1 MNNFIRNTFKEQKN
15 ALFILIPLSVAIF
28 FLAYFSIKESR
39 ADSLKLLVI
48 QGESFIESLS
58 SATKNAISS
67 EEFYTF
73 LAHKRYNEIIVDLEQ
88 EELYEITND
97 ELYRHCVMHNLYSA
111 HIFDVDSTLVA
122 SSFARG
128 SQLRLPS
135 FVIDEVQY
143 LLSNRDENY
152 LLLLDEDNPSGE
164 IRHYYIKL
172 SNKLDRITV
181 IVADARYFTVALEQ
195 TQIGYLARQMA
206 SENSIEYIIYQSTD
220 GIVFSSLDIDGILSI
235 ESDTFLSQA
244 LEADTIMHRIYS
256 MADSEL
262 LEIVRPFS
270 TSDYPFGLLR
280 IGLSLKDYN
289 SITKRFDN
297 QMIVFS
303 TGLLLLLII
312 SVVYL
317 NSRKKRKKILA
328 QYDQIKSISDKIFDE
343 MKTGVAAVDKNGCI
357 LLVNNAFE
365 SIVQIDELSGKSWE
379 DAVISK
385 IPLFPQFSNMQS
397 RLVEKEITFNFDS
410 REKTVLVVL
419 SYLALEQDDDKSF
432 VVVMNDITNLREL
445 EQKSARKERLSEMG
459 DLAAGVA
466 HEIRNPLNTISIA
479 SQRLAGEFIPIE
491 NKDEYLSFTKQIKNE
506 TKRLNDIITKF
517 LALARGGANQKEKIS
532 LSKTVEEFCQF
543 VSVEAE
549 SLGIKIEIDI
559 ESQYYI
565 DGNIDEIKQVL
576 ANLYNNSKES
586 LNSCMGIIKLS
597 IHSIQNKTELIF
609 EDSGPGIPEKI
620 REKIFTPYYTT
631 KEAGTGLGLPTI
643 YRIIADM
650 GGEILVEKSE
660 LGGAK
665 FIILFS

>member
-1 MNNFIRNTFKEQKN
+1 MINYIRKTFKEQKN

-73 LAHKRYNEIIVDLEQ
+73 LAHKRYNEITVELEQ
-88 EELYEITND
+88 QELHNINND
-97 ELYRHCVMHNLYSA
+97 DLYRHCIMHNLYSA
-111 HIFDVDSTLVA
+111 HLFDVDSTLIA

-152 LLLLDEDNPSGE
+152 LLLLDEDNPPGE
-164 IRHYYIKL
+164 IRHYYLKL

-181 IVADARYFTVALEQ
+181 IVVDARYFTVALEQ

-206 SENSIEYIIYQSTD
+206 SENSIEYIIYQSTE

-235 ESDTFLSQA
+235 ESDTFLTQA
-244 LEADTIMHRIYS
+244 LEADIIMHRIY
-256 MADSEL
+256 MMEDSEL

-280 IGLSLKDYN
+280 IGLSLIDYD

-343 MKTGVAAVDKNGCI
+343 MKTGVAAIDKHGTI
-357 LLVNNAFE
+357 VLVNNAFE
-365 SIVQIDELSGKSWE
+365 SILHIHDLSDENWTDRIISQISD
-379 DAVISK
+379 
-385 IPLFPQFSNMQS
+385 FPQLSNKAT
-397 RLVEKEITFNFDS
+397 RLIEKELTFKHDNL
-410 REKTVLVVL
+410 EKTILIVL
-419 SYLALEQDDDKSF
+419 SYLSLDNNDSESF
-432 VVVMNDITNLREL
+432 VVVVNDITALKEL

-479 SQRLAGEFIPIE
+479 SQRLAGEFVPVE
-491 NKDEYLSFTKQIKNE
+491 NKEEYLSFTKQIKNE
-506 TKRLNDIITKF
+506 TKRLNEIITKF
-517 LALARGGANQKEKIS
+517 LALARGDKKQKSKIN
-532 LSKTVEEFCQF
+532 LSEIVEEFCQF

-549 SLGIKIEIDI
+549 SLGIKIEKDI

-565 DGNIDEIKQVL
+565 DGNIDAIKQVL

-586 LNSCMGIIKLS
+586 LNSCMGIIKISLRIS
-597 IHSIQNKTELIF
+597 SNNTELVF
-609 EDSGPGIPEKI
+609 EDSGPGIPEDI

-643 YRIIADM
+643 YRIVADM
-650 GGEILVEKSE
+650 GGEISVETSE

-665 FIILFS
+665 FVILFS